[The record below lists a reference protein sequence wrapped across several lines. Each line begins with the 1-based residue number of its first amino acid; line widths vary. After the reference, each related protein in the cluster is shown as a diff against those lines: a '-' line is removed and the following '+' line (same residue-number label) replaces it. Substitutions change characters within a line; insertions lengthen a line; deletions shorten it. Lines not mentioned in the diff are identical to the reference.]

1 MTTKKNKITSLIK
14 RIDTYLFLGLI
25 SFLRRKLLKLIS
37 IKQVNNN
44 NFFYQTHYN
53 NRINE
58 LNLLCDKYGSDKG
71 YSQISK
77 RTFYNNWHPHTYTDL
92 YSDLFDHCKDKI
104 EKVFECG
111 IGTNTNL
118 VSGMGT
124 EYKPGA
130 SLRVWRDYFFNAEIY
145 GADIDENILFKED
158 RINTFYVDQLDSASI
173 KNMFDSIG
181 KVSFDLMIDDGLH
194 TFESGKTL
202 FENSFHMLKE
212 NGIYIIE
219 DVSHLY
225 LYRFV
230 DFFKDYN
237 SQIIRLRSRKNKLLE
252 DNNLIMIRK

>member
-1 MTTKKNKITSLIK
+1 MTTKKNKIVTIIK
-14 RIDTYLFLGLI
+14 NIDTYLFLGLI
-25 SFLRRKLLKLIS
+25 SLIRRKLLKLIS
-37 IKQVNNN
+37 VKRVNKN

-53 NRINE
+53 NRNNQ

-71 YSQISK
+71 FSNINS
-77 RTFYNNWHPHTYTDL
+77 RTFFNNWHPHTYADL
-92 YSDLFDHCKDKI
+92 YSDLFNHCKENI

-118 VSGMGT
+118 VSGMGK

-145 GADIDENILFKED
+145 GADIDKNILFKED
-158 RINTFYVDQLDSASI
+158 RINTFYVDQLNSKSI
-173 KNMFDSIG
+173 KDMFDTIG
-181 KVSFDLMIDDGLH
+181 NVTFDLMIDDGLH
-194 TFESGKTL
+194 TFESGITL

-230 DFFKDYN
+230 DYFKDHN
-237 SQIIRLRSRKNKLLE
+237 SQIIRLRSLKNNLLE
-252 DNNLIMIRK
+252 DNNLILIRK